1 MSQSKVSGVIQST
14 RKATKQS
21 RAGNDFTICYA
32 TVDGQE
38 FSTGF
43 KQPFSDGEMVNIVVE
58 LKYGENQLVEGL
70 APTNQPLLGSEPPP
84 APVKKAWGG
93 GAPARKFPVE
103 PTDGQMSIIRQ
114 NSMNRAVEILDTW
127 LSTQFGDVLFAPMSQ
142 EEYLA
147 KLLEVALTITDFNS
161 GQDIMQLKA
170 AQAANLAIAS

>member
-1 MSQSKVSGVIQST
+1 MSQSKVSGVVQSMRT
-14 RKATKQS
+14 ATKQS
-21 RAGNDFTICYA
+21 RAGKDFTICYA

-43 KQPFSDGEMVNIVVE
+43 KQPFSDGEMVNIVVDF
-58 LKYGENQLVEGL
+58 KYGENQLVEGL
-70 APTNQPLLGSEPPP
+70 VPTNQPLLGTVVQE

-114 NSMNRAVEILDTW
+114 NSMNRAVEILAAW
-127 LSTQFGDVLFAPMSQ
+127 EESGIFEPKSEA
-142 EEYLA
+142 EYLK
-147 KLLEVALTITDFNS
+147 KLIEVALTVTDFNS

-170 AQAANLAIAS
+170 AQAANLQVV